1 MAAVKIFKSLLPI
14 LVLLVL
20 SFYAYH
26 QDDRTSD
33 SFLNTAI
40 YLPLALALLAV
51 GLTIHFNRSPVFY
64 YVLLVLIVYFVLTQY
79 WLNTDLSYGLFSGLI
94 PILLLVCTFLPERSI
109 LSPRAIPAFSIL
121 LIVVSLS
128 IWQAQM
134 IPAWLRYLV
143 LNNWLPPRYFDW
155 SLLSQTALA
164 ISVLIF
170 LCMLVLNF
178 VRTSTHMAAGLGVLL
193 MLVTMLHYGE
203 NVRSLIIFGSA
214 ALLMCLY
221 AVVQESW
228 RMAYLDELT
237 ELPARR
243 ALREKFQDLGS
254 QYTIAMLDVDHFKKF
269 NDTYGHDTGD
279 SVLRMI
285 AARLREVTGAG
296 LPYRYGG
303 EEFTVVFA
311 GKTNDEVMQ
320 HLEALREDIAD
331 SHFVINRHE
340 RRGGNSKSGKKVFAK
355 RRAAKRRNK
364 KVQVTVSIGFAD
376 SNAKASTPWDVLKLA
391 DKALYRAK
399 KKGRNRVCR

>member
-1 MAAVKIFKSLLPI
+1 VKTIKSLLPI

-20 SFYAYH
+20 SFYTYH
-26 QDDRTSD
+26 QNEGIFT

-40 YLPLALALLAV
+40 YLPPVLAV
-51 GLTIHFNRSPVFY
+51 LAIGLTIHFNRSPVFF
-64 YVLLVLIVYFVLTQY
+64 YVFLLLIVYFVLALD

-94 PILLLVCTFLPERSI
+94 PILLLVCTVLPERSI
-109 LSPRAIPAFSIL
+109 LSPRAIPVFSIL
-121 LIVVSLS
+121 LIIVSLS
-128 IWQAQM
+128 IWQANL
-134 IPAWLRYLV
+134 IPAWLSYFV
-143 LNNWLPPRYFDW
+143 LNNWLPARYFDW

-164 ISVLIF
+164 ISVLVF

-193 MLVTMLHYGE
+193 MLITLLHYGE
-203 NVRSLIIFGSA
+203 NIRSQIVFSSA

-243 ALREKFQDLGS
+243 ALREKFQDLAG

-269 NDTYGHDTGD
+269 NDTYGHDIGD

-303 EEFTVVFA
+303 EEFAVVFN
-311 GKTNDEVMQ
+311 GKDVGDAKA
-320 HLEALREDIAD
+320 HLEDLRKDIAD
-331 SHFVINRHE
+331 SYFVINRKD
-340 RRGGNSKSGKKVFAK
+340 RRGGNKKSGKKK
-355 RRAAKRRNK
+355 SGKQKNK
-364 KVQVTVSIGFAD
+364 SVQVTVSIGFAD
-376 SNAKASTPWDVLKLA
+376 SNGKASTPWGVLKLA